1 MNTTKQALSY
11 RELQS
16 LLKPFKVQ
24 GFTTVKLNSSYD
36 VLLAEYAKVKAT
48 AFATCEYAT
57 EENEYDNV
65 SDDFSSINNDD
76 YSWSDM
82 QLLIEQDKV
91 AEPKTQVADHMD
103 FFQWDVVSF
112 AKRQQLTN
120 ALNFRLTAYGITL
133 ADSVYSVSFCPSND
147 LWTIKYFN
155 RKSDLAVE
163 IMYDS
168 ELANCFN
175 QTKDIPVFDP
185 MEELLNIVSALR
197 EEFAGIKLIL
207 SGQKA
212 IINFRGLA
220 LTFLAR
226 DNQLI
231 FCTRAWDC
239 GNSWVQDN
247 VDKTYRTHEQVQGL
261 KAQLRSDFWFEME
274 VLEVA

>member
-1 MNTTKQALSY
+1 MNTTLTAS
-11 RELQS
+11 
-16 LLKPFKVQ
+16 
-24 GFTTVKLNSSYD
+24 NS
-36 VLLAEYAKVKAT
+36 VE
-48 AFATCEYAT
+48 
-57 EENEYDNV
+57 
-65 SDDFSSINNDD
+65 
-76 YSWSDM
+76 
-82 QLLIEQDKV
+82 
-91 AEPKTQVADHMD
+91 TQVADHMD
-103 FFQWDVVSF
+103 FANWNQVPS

-120 ALNFRLTAYGITL
+120 ALNFRLSAYGITL
-133 ADSVYSVSFCPSND
+133 ADSIHSVAYDPSND

-168 ELANCFN
+168 ELANCLN
-175 QTKDIPVFDP
+175 QTKDIPVFEP
-185 MEELLNIVSALR
+185 MEELLDTVSALR
-197 EEFAGIKLIL
+197 EEFAGIKVIL
-207 SGQKA
+207 SGNKA

-247 VDKTYRTHEQVQGL
+247 VDRTYRTHTQVEGL
-261 KAQLRSDFWFEME
+261 KAQLRSDFWFELE